1 MIALIALV
9 IGVVFGA
16 GLTLADMV
24 NPQRIADFFDVFGT
38 WDATL
43 AFVMGGALMM
53 AVPGFWL
60 VRRRSAPLFDD
71 VFHLPHVTQLD
82 RRLILG
88 ALIFGLGWG
97 IGGFCP
103 GPAIAALASGLIEPV
118 VFTVSMVG
126 GIFLARRLV
135 LDRA

>member
-1 MIALIALV
+1 
-9 IGVVFGA
+9 
-16 GLTLADMV
+16 
-24 NPQRIADFFDVFGT
+24 
-38 WDATL
+38 
-43 AFVMGGALMM
+43 MGGALMM
-53 AVPGFWL
+53 AVPGFWW

-71 VFHLPHVTQLD
+71 AFHLPHVTQLD

-118 VFTVSMVG
+118 VFTVSMAG